1 MAEGHCSLKLLLYVS
16 KDLGDNISQI
26 FVKKMTPTLRGRS
39 GCLKEQTAR
48 WGSETALL
56 SVESAVL
63 KISEYAK
70 IA

>member
-1 MAEGHCSLKLLLYVS
+1 MAEGHYLLKLLLYVS
-16 KDLGDNISQI
+16 RDLGDNISQI

-48 WGSETALL
+48 WSSETALL